1 MQCFLKPSSAS
12 SLKEGT
18 NVKQMNSLPIR
29 FHELFFFFFLNLPGK
44 YRMGFLYNWEVVIQP
59 FFSCLNNYYLFFSE
73 KQQGK

>member
-1 MQCFLKPSSAS
+1 
-12 SLKEGT
+12 
-18 NVKQMNSLPIR
+18 MNS
-29 FHELFFFFFLNLPGK
+29 FFFFFNLPGK